1 MWNSSLS
8 DSDDESSLTSPFPF
22 SCYRISATELAG
34 TSSAVKNLILPIFN
48 SFLLIKT
55 YKTYLATDKRQN
67 FLNQTFR
74 RFIFLFPQD
83 SWRYIYV
90 PLIFSHIK
98 RLLIIKKKPNL
109 FFYIL
114 NTLKRVEK
122 NYQAYIKIS
131 NNFLWTSILQTC
143 HS

>member
-131 NNFLWTSILQTC
+131 NNSLWTSILQTC